1 MTKSRDKAKD
11 GYIKVAINRNE
22 YWLAPQELEIDGK
35 TVGDILAENAALQFA
50 FDNYTANTN
59 LTLQKL
65 IDRQKELERD
75 LAKYHNALIEF
86 MGDIIKGGQ

>member
-1 MTKSRDKAKD
+1 MTKSRDKAKE
-11 GYIKVAINRNE
+11 GYIKVAINRDE

-35 TVGDILAENAALQFA
+35 TVGDILAENKALQAA

-65 IDRQKELERD
+65 IDRLKKIEGEVE
-75 LAKYHNALIEF
+75 KYHNALIEF